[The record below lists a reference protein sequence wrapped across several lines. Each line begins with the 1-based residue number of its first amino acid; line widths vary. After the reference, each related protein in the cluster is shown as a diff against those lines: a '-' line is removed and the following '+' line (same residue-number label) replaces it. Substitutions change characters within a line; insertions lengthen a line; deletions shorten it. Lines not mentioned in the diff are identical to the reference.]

1 MLLTVAALFSFVAG
15 SSLLALAFAGL
26 GALARPDAL
35 LLGLLLLA
43 VSLAQRRRRAA
54 WGAAFFLGIVCIGWG
69 ARLASGM
76 SGCRRCTWGRGTGCC
91 CGPSPPA

>member
-26 GALARPDAL
+26 ATLARPDGL

-43 VSLAQRRRRAA
+43 RLAGAAAASGRR
-54 WGAAFFLGIVCIGWG
+54 WGAGVLSGHRPASAG
-69 ARLASGM
+69 AR
-76 SGCRRCTWGRGTGCC
+76 
-91 CGPSPPA
+91 